1 MSRDIWNPRQY
12 RAYSSHR
19 SRPFFELLARVG
31 AEDPAYVV
39 DLGCGPGERTAD
51 LAARWP
57 GAVVE
62 GIDSSERMIAEA
74 LRSAGDARRSAA
86 DAPRSVVE
94 APRSVGEA
102 RRSGAGRSAGGSLR
116 FTVGDLAEWAPDRP
130 VDVIFSNAAFQWVP
144 EHRRLFA
151 AWVEALAPG
160 GWLAFGM
167 PGNFD
172 GPSHSLLRELCDSP
186 RWADRLGAV
195 NRHNVVGEPQEYLDL
210 LAGLGCEVDAWETTY
225 LQVLQGEDPVLEWMK
240 GTALRPAFDVLT
252 DDAER
257 REFLTEL
264 AGLLRQA
271 YPPRPYGT
279 VFPFRRIFVVARPG
293 DAAPG
298 DAAQQGG
305 RR

>member
-31 AEDPAYVV
+31 ADAPSYVV

-62 GIDSSERMIAEA
+62 GVDDSERMIAEA
-74 LRSAGDARRSAA
+74 R
-86 DAPRSVVE
+86 
-94 APRSVGEA
+94 
-102 RRSGAGRSAGGSLR
+102 RSAGGSVR
-116 FTVGDLAEWAPDRP
+116 FTVGDLAEWAPGRP

-144 EHRRLFA
+144 AHRRLFPG
-151 AWVEALAPG
+151 WVEALAPG

-172 GPSHSLLRELCDSP
+172 GPSHTLLRELCDSP
-186 RWADRLGAV
+186 RWADRLGGV
-195 NRHNVVGEPQEYLDL
+195 NRHNVVGDPQEYLAL
-210 LAGLGCEVDAWETTY
+210 LGDLGCEVDAWETTY
-225 LQVLQGEDPVLEWMK
+225 LQVLQGEDPVLGWMK
-240 GTALRPAFDVLT
+240 GTALRPALDVLT
-252 DDAER
+252 DTAER
-257 REFLTEL
+257 GEFLAEL

-279 VFPFRRIFVVARPG
+279 VFPFRRIFVVARSG
-293 DAAPG
+293 AA
-298 DAAQQGG
+298 ASGG
-305 RR
+305 VGR